1 MKKKVKFILSAEI
14 VAGAENG
21 LLIGEFNN
29 WTPEAGHSMKRTKDG
44 GLETSLSLEAGRSY
58 QYRYLL
64 SDGRWVNDSNAIQY
78 VHVDH
83 FQIENCLVTVPAEDA
98 AAEKKAPAKK
108 TTAKKS
114 VKTEESSAD
123 DLTLIE
129 GVGKKIAE
137 ILATNGITS
146 FSDLSKAKVTV
157 LRGLLDDAGSRYKV
171 HDPGTWAKQ
180 AKLAAAGKWEELKK
194 LQAEL
199 KGGK

>member
-29 WTPEAGHSMKRTKDG
+29 WTPEAGYSMKKTKDG
-44 GLETSLSLEAGRSY
+44 GLETTVALEAGRSY

-64 SDGRWVNDSNAIQY
+64 SDGRWVNDANAIQY
-78 VHVDH
+78 VHDAH
-83 FQIENCLVTVPAEDA
+83 FQIDNCLISVPAEKET
-98 AAEKKAPAKK
+98 AEKKAPAKK
-108 TTAKKS
+108 APAKKAA
-114 VKTEESSAD
+114 KKEENASD

-137 ILATNGITS
+137 ILASNGIVS
-146 FSDLSKAKVTV
+146 FKDLSNSKAAT
-157 LRGLLDDAGSRYKV
+157 LRGILDAAGSRYKV
-171 HDPGTWAKQ
+171 HDPSTWAKQ
-180 AKLAAAGKWEELKK
+180 AKLAASGKWDELKK